1 MRFLLVIFSLGLLI
15 SRAQASD
22 IPPETYPSYCPAG
35 FTSQTPLIWLTD
47 KRLTPTQA
55 QIPASEELHRVICE
69 KRDPVSLELK
79 ARWQLY
85 FCEDLN
91 INHYAE
97 KLFTFELTSWFTFHP
112 NFKKVE
118 FMLFPKWPKLRR
130 DTFHPGGKAVDVA
143 VIHFMHS
150 FDKQMEIWFANG
162 EGEQAI
168 KKGAKS
174 ISAAIFLNAQQKYED
189 SLISCTL
196 E

>member
-1 MRFLLVIFSLGLLI
+1 MRKLLAIFGFGLL
-15 SRAQASD
+15 ASTAHANP

-35 FTSQTPLIWLTD
+35 FTSQTPLIWLSD
-47 KRLTPTQA
+47 KRLTPSQA
-55 QIPASEELHRVICE
+55 QIPASEELHGVTCE

-79 ARWQLY
+79 ATWHLY

-97 KLFTFELTSWFTFHP
+97 KNFVFELTSWFTFHP

-118 FMLFPKWPKLRR
+118 FMLFPKWPKIRR
-130 DTFHPGGKAVDVA
+130 DTFHPGGQAVEVA

-150 FDKQMEIWFANG
+150 FDKQMDIWFVNG
-162 EGEQAI
+162 EGEQAL

-174 ISAAIFLNAQQKYED
+174 IAATIFLNASQKPED